1 MVKVTIEKDGKT
13 KVYTG
18 ESVIGMTMSK
28 KELDDEKV
36 TYTGDRF
43 GMIGM
48 DGEYLPKLLVEF
60 INSLF
65 KEVYETPIDY
75 LDAMV
80 QTSELLNKTTE
91 TAIEENAHVLADTLK
106 DILKADVLR
115 DILKGE
121 KE

>member
-36 TYTGDRF
+36 EYTGDRF
-43 GMIGM
+43 GMIDM
-48 DGEYLPKLLVEF
+48 DREYLPKLIVEF
-60 INSLF
+60 IRDLF
-65 KEVYETPIDY
+65 KEVHENPFDY

-80 QTSELLNKTTE
+80 QTSELLTKTTAS
-91 TAIEENAHVLADTLK
+91 AIAENADVLADALK
-106 DILKADVLR
+106 

-121 KE
+121 KA

>member
-18 ESVIGMTMSK
+18 ESVIGMTISK

-48 DGEYLPKLLVEF
+48 DGDYLPKLLVEF

-65 KEVYETPIDY
+65 KEVHENAFDY

-80 QTSELLNKTTE
+80 QTSELLNKTT
-91 TAIEENAHVLADTLK
+91 TSTIVENADALADA
-106 DILKADVLR
+106 IR
-115 DILKGE
+115 DILKGD

>member
-1 MVKVTIEKDGKT
+1 MVKVTIEKDGEV

-60 INSLF
+60 IRDLF
-65 KEVYETPIDY
+65 KEVHETPIDY

-80 QTSELLNKTTE
+80 QTSELLTKTTVL
-91 TAIEENAHVLADTLK
+91 AIVENADVLADALK
-106 DILKADVLR
+106 

-121 KE
+121 KA

>member
-1 MVKVTIEKDGKT
+1 MVKVTIEKDGET

-36 TYTGDRF
+36 EYTGERF

-60 INSLF
+60 INNLF
-65 KEVYETPIDY
+65 KEVHETPVEY
-75 LDAMV
+75 LHAMV
-80 QTSELLNKTTE
+80 QTSNLLNETTMSAV
-91 TAIEENAHVLADTLK
+91 TENADALANTLR
-106 DILKADVLR
+106 AV
-115 DILKGE
+115 LKGE
-121 KE
+121 EV

>member
-1 MVKVTIEKDGKT
+1 MVKVTIEKDGET

-36 TYTGDRF
+36 EYTGKRF

-60 INSLF
+60 INNLF
-65 KEVYETPIDY
+65 KEFHENPFNY

-91 TAIEENAHVLADTLK
+91 SSTLENADVLAD
-106 DILKADVLR
+106 ALR
-115 DILKGE
+115 DILKGD

>member
-36 TYTGDRF
+36 EYTGKRF

-60 INSLF
+60 INNLF
-65 KEVYETPIDY
+65 KEVHENPFNY

-91 TAIEENAHVLADTLK
+91 SSTVENADVLAD
-106 DILKADVLR
+106 ALR
-115 DILKGE
+115 DILKGD

>member
-1 MVKVTIEKDGKT
+1 MVKVTIEKDGET

-36 TYTGDRF
+36 EYTGERF

-60 INSLF
+60 INNLF
-65 KEVYETPIDY
+65 KEVIENSFDY

-91 TAIEENAHVLADTLK
+91 SAIVENADVLAD
-106 DILKADVLR
+106 ALR

-121 KE
+121 KA

>member
-1 MVKVTIEKDGKT
+1 MVKVTIEKDGET

-48 DGEYLPKLLVEF
+48 DGEYLPELLVEF

-65 KEVYETPIDY
+65 KEVHENPFDY

-80 QTSELLNKTTE
+80 QTSGLLNKTT
-91 TAIEENAHVLADTLK
+91 TLAIVENTDALSNA
-106 DILKADVLR
+106 IR